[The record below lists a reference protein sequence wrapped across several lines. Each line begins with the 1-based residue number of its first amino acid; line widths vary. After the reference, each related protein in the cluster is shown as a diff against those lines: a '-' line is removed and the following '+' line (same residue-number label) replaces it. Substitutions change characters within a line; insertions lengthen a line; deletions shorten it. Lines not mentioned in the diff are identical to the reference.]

1 VFLSNDLE
9 LLLRKTF
16 KYCYTTANLHLG
28 GAYMAG
34 NITKISFFQPIDRER
49 VYSSA
54 PNKLLWALYDEVID
68 NIFSSPFA
76 TKCYQ
81 VRQVGLNNSTKK
93 NFTVLNA
100 SVNHSY
106 GYLGYLVAK
115 ITVLYGLIY
124 YPRFTLSSLA
134 IGLGIKYYV
143 RSNEAYYSP
152 IARDDAP
159 LQQPVVPPIS
169 HPQVSQEQRQKNLLK
184 WMQKWMCDSY
194 FPLFALGMTEAS
206 IIPSEG
212 PIDET
217 FVRVYI
223 GEQFQNYPRSFL
235 MQLPFFSALMGS
247 GMSDVSDEGI
257 LLTPSFPYTHVE
269 LTELQRRLSSSDASD
284 WGDLEPFDFL
294 CLGMRSEGASYVE
307 EMGTVQTAILS
318 GNPAEMIPYLQRSSQ
333 NRSLETG
340 PGVKAG
346 AYYLEFLPSLQETSR
361 LEEIQEIG
369 PRVQATIESLN
380 SIIRSSVMGNPQ
392 KHFYCNKLIQ
402 ELINFHHDKRD
413 SEVDILGVVINVIER
428 SKAQDYITVLN
439 LPANVKFSSGLLPR
453 LLAMLPKLYWL
464 QIDLF
469 FEELV
474 LEPEIGQRPSD
485 FGAGHQALRV
495 LSMNQRFSEEQR
507 ERLKVLFPNVDV
519 METD

>member
-1 VFLSNDLE
+1 
-9 LLLRKTF
+9 
-16 KYCYTTANLHLG
+16 
-28 GAYMAG
+28 M
-34 NITKISFFQPIDRER
+34 
-49 VYSSA
+49 
-54 PNKLLWALYDEVID
+54 
-68 NIFSSPFA
+68 
-76 TKCYQ
+76 
-81 VRQVGLNNSTKK
+81 
-93 NFTVLNA
+93 
-100 SVNHSY
+100 
-106 GYLGYLVAK
+106 
-115 ITVLYGLIY
+115 
-124 YPRFTLSSLA
+124 
-134 IGLGIKYYV
+134 GIKYYV

-212 PIDET
+212 PRDET

-223 GEQFQNYPRSFL
+223 GEQFHDYPRSFL
-235 MQLPFFSALMGS
+235 MQLPFFYALMGS
-247 GMSDVSDEGI
+247 GMRDITEEGI
-257 LLTPSFPYTHVE
+257 RLTLAFPYRHE
-269 LTELQRRLSSSDASD
+269 DLAALQQRLSSSSASE

-294 CLGMRSEGASYVE
+294 CLGMRSESAPYVE
-307 EMGTVQTAILS
+307 KMGAVQQAILS
-318 GNPAEMIPYLQRSSQ
+318 RDPERMIPYLQRSLE
-333 NRSLETG
+333 NKSLQRG

-346 AYYLEFLPSLQETSR
+346 SYSLEFLPSISETIR
-361 LEEIQEIG
+361 LEEITELE
-369 PRVQATIESLN
+369 PRVQATIKSLN
-380 SIIRSSVMGNPQ
+380 SIIRSSVRGDPQ
-392 KHFYCNKLIQ
+392 KYFYSNKVIQ
-402 ELINFHHDKRD
+402 ELIDFLHRQNDTGI
-413 SEVDILGVVINVIER
+413 DILKVVFDVITKCPE
-428 SKAQDYITVLN
+428 ACDYITILN
-439 LPANVKFSSGLLPR
+439 LPSNVKFSTSFLPQLLER
-453 LLAMLPKLYWL
+453 LPKLYWL

>member
-1 VFLSNDLE
+1 
-9 LLLRKTF
+9 
-16 KYCYTTANLHLG
+16 
-28 GAYMAG
+28 M
-34 NITKISFFQPIDRER
+34 SFFVESGQKSCYPI
-49 VYSSA
+49 
-54 PNKLLWALYDEVID
+54 
-68 NIFSSPFA
+68 
-76 TKCYQ
+76 
-81 VRQVGLNNSTKK
+81 LNHA

-100 SVNHSY
+100 SGNHSC
-106 GYLGYLVAK
+106 GYLGYLAIK

-124 YPRFTLSSLA
+124 YPRFTLASLA

-152 IARDDAP
+152 IARGDGP

-169 HPQVSQEQRQKNLLK
+169 QPQVSPEERQKNLLK

-212 PIDET
+212 PRDET

-223 GEQFQNYPRSFL
+223 GEQFQDYPRSFL

-257 LLTPSFPYTHVE
+257 LLTPSFPYRHGD

-294 CLGMRSEGASYVE
+294 CLGMRREGAPYVDK
-307 EMGTVQTAILS
+307 MGAVQQAILS
-318 GNPAEMIPYLQRSSQ
+318 RDPERMIPYLQRSLE
-333 NRSLETG
+333 NKSLQRG

-346 AYYLEFLPSLQETSR
+346 SYSLEFLPSISETTR
-361 LEEIQEIG
+361 LEEIHELA

-380 SIIRSSVMGNPQ
+380 SIIRSGIRGDPQ
-392 KHFYCNKLIQ
+392 KHFYCNKVIQ
-402 ELINFHHDKRD
+402 ELIDFLHSQNDNGI
-413 SEVDILGVVINVIER
+413 DILEVVFHVITQCPE
-428 SKAQDYITVLN
+428 ACDYITILD
-439 LPANVKFSSGLLPR
+439 LPSRVKFSTGFLPQLLEK
-453 LLAMLPKLYWL
+453 LPNLYWL
-464 QIDLF
+464 QIDPF

-474 LEPEIGQRPSD
+474 LEPEIGQRESD